1 MQVPDPSS
9 SPRSG
14 RDHPS
19 QTPLGPH
26 HALACGS
33 LVTLHSVQLDLAVNL
48 RIFRMA
54 GPLLTLPALW
64 ALPPHR
70 LDLTVQHPGGPQFPS
85 RGPAMEAPSS
95 LCRASRGPQATKMA
109 VSLWATAM
117 GPRCWPRLSPY
128 PWEMLTVQSHRDPS
142 GTCVAP
148 VPSGATPRRPPPT
161 LPAQGTPLAPPGIW
175 VGIPFLC
182 LLCT

>member
-1 MQVPDPSS
+1 MTSARRGGPAGGVPLSALHLRPRPWAGQGLRAAGRVSKDLSGPTAPPPPPWPSSDLITCKCS

-19 QTPLGPH
+19 HTPLGPH
-26 HALACGS
+26 RALACGS

-70 LDLTVQHPGGPQFPS
+70 LDLTVQHRGGPQFPS
-85 RGPAMEAPSS
+85 RGPAVEAPSS
-95 LCRASRGPQATKMA
+95 LYAGPHEGPRPLRWPYPCGPPPRGP
-109 VSLWATAM
+109 
-117 GPRCWPRLSPY
+117 
-128 PWEMLTVQSHRDPS
+128 
-142 GTCVAP
+142 
-148 VPSGATPRRPPPT
+148 GAGR
-161 LPAQGTPLAPPGIW
+161 G
-175 VGIPFLC
+175 
-182 LLCT
+182 